1 MWRFEI
7 LEKLVLLFY
16 YKYNNWEKN
25 DGDGLNGDWGFIVL
39 IGISECW
46 DEVCGCGLLCYMV
59 SLRFFFFWV
68 NIKYYKI

>member
-1 MWRFEI
+1 MR
-7 LEKLVLLFY
+7 
-16 YKYNNWEKN
+16 KN

-59 SLRFFFFWV
+59 SLRFFFFGE
-68 NIKYYKI
+68 Y

>member
-1 MWRFEI
+1 MR
-7 LEKLVLLFY
+7 
-16 YKYNNWEKN
+16 KN

-59 SLRFFFFWV
+59 SLRFFFLV

>member
-1 MWRFEI
+1 MR
-7 LEKLVLLFY
+7 
-16 YKYNNWEKN
+16 KN

-59 SLRFFFFWV
+59 SLRFFFFGWIL
-68 NIKYYKI
+68 NIIKYSILYFLL